1 MADAVVSI
9 SADLTALKRS
19 LADLPN
25 LSGEAAQQTLINVEK
40 VVRKAETAAKSAA
53 KAISKA
59 NATASVE
66 SVRKFEDIKR
76 GAEKVFGGIIGDAA
90 DVATA
95 IEAIGLAGSAAA
107 GIGAAGLA
115 ITALIGASVSAIKSF
130 DETEAALT
138 ALGATSGTT
147 ATQLAA
153 ISEASTALDSLSA
166 SALQAKQAFAAAS
179 AEGTGQLAAS
189 VVTLTPLIVDLGAFV
204 GRVAGDLARGVAV
217 TQAFAEVMYEAGNQT
232 NFLVDALSLGSAP
245 AINMA
250 RALDEVIPRAVAN
263 VQAGRDLAVANTD
276 AAMATDALTKSLDS
290 QLQMQIALGT
300 IEDPAAGAAREKAD
314 AEALGRAKAAA
325 AKQQADAAASL
336 ASSIKEA
343 AAIEVAAN
351 NDLKASALET
361 SFAQIDALDA
371 LSVAAMGNAELT
383 AQIAAARTAIFE
395 RAEREQ
401 SDLLGAEQE
410 RYAEAAALREADVA
424 ATEAWATDTA
434 AVYAGLAAD
443 LKVQASQ
450 IIKQSALSIADGS
463 AILAGGISEL
473 SATIAENGNLSEAA
487 ARRAYK
493 VSKSAG
499 VAQVAINTA
508 VAISA
513 ALAQLGPIAGAIA
526 AVGITASG
534 AAQIAAIAATPPPA
548 FFAGGSSMRQPDASI
563 GILHRGETVQT
574 AASTRRDDRGST
586 RAANSGRA
594 APAPIQVQ
602 FLAGGRV
609 VDEVMQEE
617 SARPGSG
624 LRKAIGTP
632 RYGQR
637 AR

>member
-40 VVRKAETAAKSAA
+40 VVRKAEAAAKSAA
-53 KAISKA
+53 GAISKA

-76 GAEKVFGGIIGDAA
+76 GAEKVFGGIVGDAA

-115 ITALIGASVSAIKSF
+115 ITALVGASAAAIRTF
-130 DETEAALT
+130 DETEAAL
-138 ALGATSGTT
+138 AELGATSGTT

-189 VVTLTPLIVDLGAFV
+189 VGTLAPMLADLGSFV
-204 GRVAGDLARGVAV
+204 GGLTGSLARGVA
-217 TQAFAEVMYEAGNQT
+217 TAQAFAEVMYEAGNQT
-232 NFLVDALSLGSAP
+232 SFLTDALSFGSAP
-245 AINMA
+245 LVNMVA
-250 RALDEVIPRAVAN
+250 ALDQVIPRAVAN
-263 VQAGRDLAVANTD
+263 VQAGRDLAAANTS
-276 AAMATDALTKSLDS
+276 AASATDALTKSLDAEM
-290 QLQMQIALGT
+290 QMLIALGM
-300 IEDPAAGAAREKAD
+300 IESPGDAAAREKAA
-314 AEALGRAKAAA
+314 AEALARAKAAA
-325 AKQQADAAASL
+325 AKQQAEAASAL
-336 ASSIKEA
+336 ASAIKEASSIE
-343 AAIEVAAN
+343 IAAN
-351 NDLKASALET
+351 SDVKASALET
-361 SFAQIDALDA
+361 LYAQLDALDS
-371 LSVAAMGNAELT
+371 LSIASMGNAELD

-395 RAEREQ
+395 RATREQ
-401 SDLLGAEQE
+401 AELLGAEQE
-410 RYAEAAALREADVA
+410 RLAEAAELRAADIA
-424 ATEAWATDTA
+424 ATEAWAASTS
-434 AVYAGLAAD
+434 AVYAGLAVE
-443 LKVQASQ
+443 LGEQARE
-450 IIKQSALSIADGS
+450 IIAKSALSIADGS
-463 AILAGGISEL
+463 AILAGGIADL
-473 SATIAENGNLSEAA
+473 SASIAENGNLSEEA
-487 ARRAYK
+487 ARKAYK

-499 VAQVAINTA
+499 IAQVGINTA

-526 AVGITASG
+526 AVGLTASG

-548 FFAGGSSMRQPDASI
+548 FFVGGSAMRQPDATV
-563 GILHRGETVQT
+563 GVLHRGETVQT

-617 SARPGSG
+617 SSRPGSG